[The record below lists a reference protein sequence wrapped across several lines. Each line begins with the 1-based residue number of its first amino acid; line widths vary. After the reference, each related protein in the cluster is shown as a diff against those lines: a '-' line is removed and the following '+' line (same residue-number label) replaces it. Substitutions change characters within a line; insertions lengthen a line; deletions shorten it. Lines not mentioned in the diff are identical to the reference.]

1 MVSKETT
8 KIVICENQ
16 FGDILSDV
24 GAAVMGGLGL
34 AYSGNYGLKE
44 TAYFEPVHG
53 SAPKY
58 SGQNKVN
65 PMAMFLS
72 IAMLLDFLGYKEASQ
87 SIQKAVEY
95 TAKDKRFCT
104 FDLSG
109 DATLSESAKHI
120 IEEAVKIYG
129 NS

>member
-1 MVSKETT
+1 MLNYTVENIDAVAMWLVKKPQKYE
-8 KIVICENQ
+8 IVICENQ

-58 SGQNKVN
+58 SGQNKVI
-65 PMAMFLS
+65 PWLCS
-72 IAMLLDFLGYKEASQ
+72 
-87 SIQKAVEY
+87 
-95 TAKDKRFCT
+95 
-104 FDLSG
+104 
-109 DATLSESAKHI
+109 
-120 IEEAVKIYG
+120 
-129 NS
+129 